1 MGTNKKFG
9 VYLVVLVVVTGLAGI
24 RYWEWSR
31 VWDGIGAGSQIQIV
45 ERIIREPEER
55 WGKRYLR
62 LGRRGVILVQ
72 VPDNLSIHYGDKVKI
87 IGKLEERVID
97 EKKVGFSLIYSDFN
111 VILASKH
118 YLVLN
123 RWRNRVI
130 DMVLKWLPGDEGGL
144 AAGVLWGGDD
154 RLSEKASENFRKS
167 GLSHVVAASGYN
179 VSVIAV
185 WVGIVAIRLVGRR
198 KSIYFVIVSMIMYVL
213 MAGAQAAV
221 VRAGIMA
228 GLTTFALYSGRKTDG
243 IWIWIVTGLAM
254 LIISP
259 AYFEDVGWQLS
270 MAATA
275 GLLWSG
281 KLTSEK
287 LLLTDLR
294 TTLAAQVT
302 TLPIVLHHFGNVSV
316 VAPLANVLV
325 LPVVPLVMQ
334 IVAGASLVG
343 LLLDQLG
350 MMISWLAYPLLRWMT
365 LVTDFVGAWGW
376 SSITVEKLG
385 WGWVAGYYLLL
396 VIISNYKFLIINKP
410 R

>member
-1 MGTNKKFG
+1 
-9 VYLVVLVVVTGLAGI
+9 
-24 RYWEWSR
+24 
-31 VWDGIGAGSQIQIV
+31 
-45 ERIIREPEER
+45 
-55 WGKRYLR
+55 
-62 LGRRGVILVQ
+62 
-72 VPDNLSIHYGDKVKI
+72 
-87 IGKLEERVID
+87 
-97 EKKVGFSLIYSDFN
+97 
-111 VILASKH
+111 
-118 YLVLN
+118 
-123 RWRNRVI
+123 
-130 DMVLKWLPGDEGGL
+130 
-144 AAGVLWGGDD
+144 
-154 RLSEKASENFRKS
+154 
-167 GLSHVVAASGYN
+167 
-179 VSVIAV
+179 
-185 WVGIVAIRLVGRR
+185 
-198 KSIYFVIVSMIMYVL
+198 MIMYVL

-316 VAPLANVLV
+316 VAPLTNVLV

-365 LVTDFVGAWGW
+365 LVTDFVGAWSW